1 VSLSE
6 KIITM
11 KKSKF
16 PSWNDLESNKK
27 RLEIREIIKNRR
39 LIGMRRVITGHD
51 KNGKSIV
58 VLDGPPAR
66 SIGEDVG
73 GLFEL
78 WNTDGN
84 IINTQDN
91 IDRADDEI
99 ILSPPSNGSKFRYF
113 QINPTP
119 EGIPMDIMQDIAA
132 DAFEKIGAA
141 HHRIDTTKH
150 PAMHKTETID
160 YIILLKGDVTLIL
173 DQEEVDIKPFDVVV
187 QRGTNHAWVNNGS
200 DPALLIA
207 VLIDSEL
214 N

>member
-1 VSLSE
+1 
-6 KIITM
+6 
-11 KKSKF
+11 
-16 PSWNDLESNKK
+16 
-27 RLEIREIIKNRR
+27 
-39 LIGMRRVITGHD
+39 MRRVITGHD

-84 IINTQDN
+84 TINTQDN

-132 DAFEKIGAA
+132 DAFKKIGAA